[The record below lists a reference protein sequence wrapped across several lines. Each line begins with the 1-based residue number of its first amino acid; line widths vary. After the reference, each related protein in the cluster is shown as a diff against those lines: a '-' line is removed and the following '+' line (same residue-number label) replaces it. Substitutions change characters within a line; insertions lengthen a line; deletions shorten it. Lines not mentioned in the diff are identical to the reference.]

1 MASIPALVEPAVLR
15 WARESVGLSP
25 LASAR
30 KIGVA
35 DTRVSD
41 WESGVAR
48 PTIAQLR
55 KAAEVY
61 KRPLAVFFLAEPPTT
76 FDTLRDF
83 RRHVD
88 AAEGEWS
95 PELHAEYR
103 RALHQR
109 EQLLELYDVDD
120 REPPEDWQ
128 IPWLPESDV
137 ELSHM
142 ARQKI
147 IDFMPAELPA
157 AGGSKYAH
165 LNLWIGGLEEAGVLV
180 MATSGGKVSPKEM
193 RALSLHFETLPV
205 IMVNGADSARGRLFS
220 LLHEY
225 AHLLLHTGGLCDTI
239 SDLRATSPDRK
250 LEARCNAIAAAILMP
265 KADVLR
271 RPQVI
276 ARKSD
281 PTSWDYDALRGAA
294 AGFGVSAEAFL
305 RRLVTLGLVDRQFY
319 NARRSEFITA
329 YEEEERRDR
338 PTGGS
343 WYLNTVR
350 DLGKG
355 YVRKV
360 ADAHRRRVIDSFT
373 AASYLDVKVAQIPK
387 LAAKASL
394 TQGVE

>member
-1 MASIPALVEPAVLR
+1 
-15 WARESVGLSP
+15 
-25 LASAR
+25 LAAAR
-30 KIGVA
+30 KIGVP
-35 DTRVSD
+35 DTRVSS
-41 WESGVAR
+41 WEAGDAR

-109 EQLLELYDVDD
+109 EQLLELYDIDD

-128 IPWLPESDV
+128 IPLVPESDE
-137 ELSHM
+137 ELARI
-142 ARQKI
+142 ARQNI
-147 IDFMPAELPA
+147 IDLMPSDLPI
-157 AGGSKYAH
+157 AGTSPYKH
-165 LNLWIGGLEEAGVLV
+165 LNLWISGLEEAGVLV
-180 MATSGGKVSPKEM
+180 LATAGGKVSPKEM
-193 RALSLHFETLPV
+193 RALSLHFEKVPV

-239 SDLRATSPDRK
+239 SDTRATSPDRK
-250 LEARCNAIAAAILMP
+250 LEARCNAIAASILMP
-265 KADVLR
+265 RSDVLR

-276 ARKSD
+276 ARRSD
-281 PTSWDYDALRGAA
+281 PASWDYEALRSAA
-294 AGFGVSAEAFL
+294 AAFGVSAEAFL

-319 NARRSEFITA
+319 NARRSEFIAA
-329 YEEEERRDR
+329 YEEEELRNR

-373 AASYLDVKVAQIPK
+373 AASYLDVKVTQIPK